1 MRHSLL
7 LPLVSFAL
15 FSQQTDRP
23 ENPQLH
29 TRGEGLGGCISS
41 LSQTWLK
48 LFQSDPFQDL
58 KPEILGGKKIY
69 NDFCWRNT
77 PKIKWKIVDRLH
89 IQCKELNVKISLNN
103 KENVVL
109 RSVSVTN
116 AQAGCSCTSV
126 GAHTSHRAVCVQV
139 VSTKRL

>member
-7 LPLVSFAL
+7 LPLVNFAL

-29 TRGEGLGGCISS
+29 SQGEGLGGCIPS

-58 KPEILGGKKIY
+58 KPELLGGKKIY
-69 NDFCWRNT
+69 NDFC
-77 PKIKWKIVDRLH
+77 
-89 IQCKELNVKISLNN
+89 
-103 KENVVL
+103 
-109 RSVSVTN
+109 
-116 AQAGCSCTSV
+116 
-126 GAHTSHRAVCVQV
+126 
-139 VSTKRL
+139 